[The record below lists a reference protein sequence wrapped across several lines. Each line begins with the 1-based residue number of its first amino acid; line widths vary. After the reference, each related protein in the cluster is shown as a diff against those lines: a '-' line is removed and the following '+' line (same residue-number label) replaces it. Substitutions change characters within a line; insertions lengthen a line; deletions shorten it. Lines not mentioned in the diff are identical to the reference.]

1 MLYRK
6 LPQGRHQKTVRGP
19 RAKSRHAEQC
29 ARREREP
36 WLLAASP
43 SLSGKKGTDLL
54 FGTEN
59 KSVPFFVPQIQP
71 DTFEYAVNW
80 IVDHDVDLSVFDAR

>member
-1 MLYRK
+1 MCKRYGHKILSALIRRTATIYGEGDSYGQK
-6 LPQGRHQKTVRGP
+6 GR
-19 RAKSRHAEQC
+19 
-29 ARREREP
+29 
-36 WLLAASP
+36 
-43 SLSGKKGTDLL
+43 KKGTDLL